1 MTQTNITISNG
12 TGPTPISAQQSNYV
26 KNIAKSM
33 TIDEMRN
40 LHQRALDDA
49 EAKETELRL
58 VLASR
63 YRELVGSSDEV
74 LDMQCRAKDL
84 DKVVNSLPGL
94 VEDLVS
100 CVESKSVESGSG
112 GGGLLEGN
120 KGELGPGLESDLE
133 MELGVD
139 DGGRRVLEVRRVLSS
154 APRVIHSC
162 LDRSDVHGAATA
174 LIEIFTL
181 ISSYTD
187 DYLLA
192 NVLADKKNS
201 TQ

>member
-1 MTQTNITISNG
+1 M
-12 TGPTPISAQQSNYV
+12 
-26 KNIAKSM
+26 
-33 TIDEMRN
+33 
-40 LHQRALDDA
+40 
-49 EAKETELRL
+49 ELRL

-100 CVESKSVESGSG
+100 CVHSKPVESVGS
-112 GGGLLEGN
+112 LVE
-120 KGELGPGLESDLE
+120 ESELE

-139 DGGRRVLEVRRVLSS
+139 DSRRVLEARRVLLS
-154 APRVIHSC
+154 APRVLHLC

-181 ISSYTD
+181 ISQYTD
-187 DYLLA
+187 DYVLA
-192 NVLADKKNS
+192 NVLSGKTRSNKQTTPICESENS
-201 TQ
+201 TIDPYMHAQMKMIFLHVQTLPKQSNY